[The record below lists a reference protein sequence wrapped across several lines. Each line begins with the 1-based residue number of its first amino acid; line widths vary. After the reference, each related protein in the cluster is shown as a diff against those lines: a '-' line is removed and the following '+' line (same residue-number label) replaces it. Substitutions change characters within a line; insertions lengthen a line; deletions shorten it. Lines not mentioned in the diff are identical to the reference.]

1 MTEVFSGEAPSK
13 MDRIAARVAGSGA
26 MAAPSPALHLIG
38 LPSDCLKAVM
48 RYLSRPDLLRLRA
61 TDVSFM
67 HRFSDM
73 IALQRRSLVVNIT
86 HVGRAACERAKAE
99 GTPVEETAQL
109 SDKELALS
117 SEARRLAGAPRS

>member
-1 MTEVFSGEAPSK
+1 MRHSGWPK
-13 MDRIAARVAGSGA
+13 R
-26 MAAPSPALHLIG
+26 
-38 LPSDCLKAVM
+38 LPT
-48 RYLSRPDLLRLRA
+48 RA
-61 TDVSFM
+61 SVYAE

-117 SEARRLAGAPRS
+117 SEARRLAGAPREKFKLLMIAAY